1 MTAAESPPVDTS
13 AVRIGDRDAWRGT
26 SPCLRRDP
34 DDVEAIYTCLAP
46 RGHVGP
52 HAATD
57 GVEVFHTWPANENAP
72 AALARGEGNDQ
83 NTNHEAGEPD
93 MTSVPSTD
101 PVWHP
106 IWCDPDACI
115 VDSTDGTR
123 VHRGPLVTHAQ
134 GAARATA
141 RLVAAD
147 DGAAE
152 VDMHLS
158 AEGASVDDVR
168 AVLADLTGT
177 ARWYAAD
184 TR

>member
-1 MTAAESPPVDTS
+1 MNAVEAPPVDTT
-13 AVRIGDRDAWRGT
+13 AVQLGDPDPWEGT
-26 SPCLRRDP
+26 APCLRRDP
-34 DDVEAIYTCLAP
+34 DEHEFDFPCLAP
-46 RGHVGP
+46 VGHVGQ
-52 HAATD
+52 HVATD
-57 GVEVFHTWPANENAP
+57 GIVVFHTWPNAKAP